1 MELWQSLKRVTIK
14 SCLLV
19 WLLSLFVSLA
29 NLAIPLYTLQIFDRV
44 LPSKSSQ
51 TLFMLLGAIIIL
63 GILFIGSEKIRRQV
77 TNYLAHHIGLIIE
90 PLILKNQVEDITR
103 THEQGSKSLKN
114 LQALQQFICS
124 PTLLAAMDVSLSPL
138 LIVTLFFLHP
148 YFGYSILLCNFVLIA
163 LLCYQQQ
170 SLNKADESYQKPA
183 EQQWRDQ
190 QTLMSNSSIIRSM
203 GMSTDW
209 LNKHQSLS
217 DETYQKQY
225 LYQDRNHSFQIF
237 AIAIRWCCQVT
248 IPTVGAYLLIQ
259 QQISAGVM
267 LAALMISMR
276 CIIPFE
282 TLINSWQLL
291 LKAKSIFKELK
302 SFFHSPLSN
311 QQVKPLTR
319 LRGYIEVKAL
329 IVTDEKQ
336 KKTLLN
342 IKHLQAEPNEFIAVI
357 GQNGAGKTLFLQTLL
372 KNIAHVSGDILIDG
386 INLSAVE
393 QHWLGKQVGYVPQR
407 LSLPRASIAEVI
419 CQHEKC
425 DQAKV
430 IAASKMAAVHQ
441 TVLALDQGYDTVLC
455 DENNQ
460 LSPGILQRIA
470 LARALYHQPNIL
482 IFDEADAYLDKN
494 GKDNFLKLIKTS
506 TKNGCTV
513 IAVTQCQ
520 QMLAQANK
528 VLLIEQGKS
537 GFFGS
542 FSQFQAFVNE
552 LNQQRK
558 VSKLFTE
565 K

>member
-1 MELWQSLKRVTIK
+1 MELWQSLKQVTIK

-19 WLLSLFVSLA
+19 WLLSLFVSLT

-51 TLFMLLGAIIIL
+51 TLLMLLAAIIIL
-63 GILFIGSEKIRRQV
+63 GVLFIGSEKIRRQV
-77 TNYLAHHIGLIIE
+77 TNYLAHHIGLLIE
-90 PLILKNQVEDITR
+90 PLILKKQVEDITR

-138 LIVTLFFLHP
+138 LIVALFFLHP
-148 YFGYSILLCNFVLIA
+148 YFGYSILLCNFILIA

-170 SLNKADESYQKPA
+170 NLNKADKAYQKPA

-190 QTLMSNSSIIRSM
+190 QTLMNNCTIMRSM

-209 LNKHQSLS
+209 LNKHQTLS
-217 DETYQKQY
+217 DEAYQKQY
-225 LYQDRNHSFQIF
+225 LYQGSNHSFQIF
-237 AIAIRWCCQVT
+237 AIIIRWCCQVT

-291 LKAKSIFKELK
+291 LKAKTIFKELK
-302 SFFHSPLSN
+302 SLFHSPLSD

-319 LRGYIEVKAL
+319 LKGYIEVKTL
-329 IVTDEKQ
+329 KVTDAKH
-336 KKTLLN
+336 KKILLN
-342 IKHLQAEPNEFIAVI
+342 INHLQAEPNEFVVVI
-357 GQNGAGKTLFLQTLL
+357 GQNGAGKTLLLQTLL
-372 KNIAHVSGDILIDG
+372 KNIAHVSGEVLIDG
-386 INLSAVE
+386 INLASVE
-393 QHWLGKQVGYVPQR
+393 QHWLGKQIGYVPQI

-419 CQHEKC
+419 CQHEESN
-425 DQAKV
+425 QTKV
-430 IAASKMAAVHQ
+430 ITASKMAAVHQ
-441 TVLALDQGYDTVLC
+441 TILALAQGYDTILSSESC
-455 DENNQ
+455 K

-482 IFDEADAYLDKN
+482 IFDEADAYLDKS
-494 GKDNFLKLIKTS
+494 GKDNFLKLIKTAIKS
-506 TKNGCTV
+506 GCTV
-513 IAVTQCQ
+513 IAATQCQ
-520 QMLAQANK
+520 QLLAQADK
-528 VLLIEQGKS
+528 VLLIEQGRS
-537 GFFGS
+537 SFFGT
-542 FSQFQAFVNE
+542 FPLFQTFVNK

-558 VSKLFTE
+558 VSNLFT
-565 K
+565 KK